1 MFNFSILNGGLIS
14 FQLDQL
20 GEVRNMELAIA
31 NLSLFYRQ
39 ILKRIITCS
48 LPNGRTLV
56 IGLEIKTR
64 HKKF

>member
-1 MFNFSILNGGLIS
+1 
-14 FQLDQL
+14 
-20 GEVRNMELAIA
+20 MELAIA

-48 LPNGRTLV
+48 LPNGLTLV

-64 HKKF
+64 YQKFKYFYFSDFDYL